1 MVTITPSG
9 GGNRKNING
18 YISMCVL
25 QAYYLQRLP
34 LSCNRQVYVAT
45 QFFSCLFLQWM
56 VRETRSVPVNWS
68 CFHFFL

>member
-34 LSCNRQVYVAT
+34 LGCNRQVYVT
-45 QFFSCLFLQWM
+45 SQFFSAYFLH
-56 VRETRSVPVNWS
+56 E
-68 CFHFFL
+68 